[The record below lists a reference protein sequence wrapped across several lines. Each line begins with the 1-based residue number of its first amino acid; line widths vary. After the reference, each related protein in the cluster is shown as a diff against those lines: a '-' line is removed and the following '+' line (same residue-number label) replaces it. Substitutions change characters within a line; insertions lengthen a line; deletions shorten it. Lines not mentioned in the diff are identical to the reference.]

1 MPKQS
6 LWLARGIP
14 RLSRSASYKKSG
26 KWAVPH
32 RGPLKSAV
40 QKKATTVTKKF
51 GKGTREVPLQKAPRF
66 YPTEDLKTPLRR
78 RKCANPPKVRP
89 SLGVPG
95 TVLILLA
102 GRFRGKRVIL
112 LKALPSGLMLITG
125 PYKVNGVPL
134 RRVNP
139 RYVIATGTKVDVS
152 AVNIPEQVKDEFFQK
167 SKKKEK
173 KKKSADEFFNA
184 EKKEKKELPA
194 EVKEIQQAV
203 DEPIIAEVKKVPHM
217 LDYLRS
223 RFSLHQGQF
232 PHLLKF

>member
-1 MPKQS
+1 
-6 LWLARGIP
+6 
-14 RLSRSASYKKSG
+14 
-26 KWAVPH
+26 
-32 RGPLKSAV
+32 
-40 QKKATTVTKKF
+40 
-51 GKGTREVPLQKAPRF
+51 
-66 YPTEDLKTPLRR
+66 
-78 RKCANPPKVRP
+78 VRP

-173 KKKSADEFFNA
+173 K
-184 EKKEKKELPA
+184 ELPA

-203 DEPIIAEVKKVPHM
+203 DEPMIAEVKKVPHM